1 MPDRAIENRTLKS
14 TDLKKKTKKHDVEP
28 KKICLGRDKDRDE
41 ID

>member
-1 MPDRAIENRTLKS
+1 MPYRAIEDSILKS
-14 TDLKKKTKKHDVEP
+14 TDLKKKDDVES

>member
-1 MPDRAIENRTLKS
+1 MPYRAIEDSILKS
-14 TDLKKKTKKHDVEP
+14 TDLQKKDDVEW